1 MSTITPKHGNTLS
14 ANYSSIISSGQQNN
28 KMPTKTPNKTPLRL
42 NSAKKKTPTTL
53 THDRYIPNR
62 TSSNLEQS
70 YHLLVS
76 GKDQEN
82 VDKSINENI
91 IQDHFKR
98 KLLNDTSNGALSD
111 KAKILNLHS
120 KQPDS
125 DQVFADNMKI
135 LYNSSLMNNSFK
147 KSLIRNI
154 QTSPERI
161 LDAPELLDD
170 FCKYFKILLI
180 FPVVFE

>member
-1 MSTITPKHGNTLS
+1 MENISNKYGSSYKLSTITPKHGTTQS
-14 ANYSSIISSGQQNN
+14 VNYNSIISSSS
-28 KMPTKTPNKTPLRL
+28 KKPTKTPNKTPLRL
-42 NSAKKKTPTTL
+42 NSAKKKTPNTL

-82 VDKSINENI
+82 LRNSNDN

-98 KLLNDTSNGALSD
+98 KLLNEVSGND

-120 KQPDS
+120 KQPEP
-125 DQVFADNMKI
+125 DQVFADNMKS
-135 LYNSSLMNNSFK
+135 LYNSSIMNNSFK
-147 KSLIRNI
+147 KNHIRHI
-154 QTSPERI
+154 QTSAEKI
-161 LDAPELLDD
+161 LDAPSFFDD
-170 FCKYFKILLI
+170 FCNYN
-180 FPVVFE
+180 